1 MQGPE
6 QVMYVYLVDIQSK
19 RMQSS
24 ICTLYFYLVKLKS
37 QRNARYLIENVCIP
51 SIDKVLKN
59 ANAVYVTCMF
69 I

>member
-1 MQGPE
+1 MQGLE
-6 QVMYVYLVDIQSK
+6 QVMYVYLVEIQSK

-24 ICTLYFYLVKLKS
+24 ICTLYFYQVKLKS
-37 QRNARYLIENVCIP
+37 LKNARYLIENVCIP

-59 ANAVYVTCMF
+59 ANAVYVTCLL

>member
-1 MQGPE
+1 
-6 QVMYVYLVDIQSK
+6 MYVYLVEIQSK
-19 RMQSS
+19 KCKCSV
-24 ICTLYFYLVKLKS
+24 CTLYVYLVKLKS
-37 QRNARYLIENVCIP
+37 ERNARYLIENVCIP